1 VRAAGAGGAMT
12 DAVDRDALCR
22 LADDVGPQGARQF
35 AERYL
40 RALGERLER
49 LRQAA
54 AAQDR
59 PGVRDAAGSLGR
71 ARPKVGAV
79 ALAEEAYAVVRRLG
93 ADPFDPFG
101 TGGIGPLERLVRETA
116 AVLAQLLR

>member
-1 VRAAGAGGAMT
+1 MT
-12 DAVDRDALCR
+12 DAVDRAALCR
-22 LADDVGPQGARQF
+22 LADDVGAQGARQF

-59 PGVRDAAGSLGR
+59 PGVRDAALSL
-71 ARPKVGAV
+71 ASSSTMVGAT
-79 ALAEEAYAVVRRLG
+79 ALAEEAYAVVRRAA
-93 ADPFDPFG
+93 ADPFQPFG
-101 TGGIGPLERLVRETA
+101 TGGIGPLERLVGETSS
-116 AVLAQLLR
+116 VLAQLLH